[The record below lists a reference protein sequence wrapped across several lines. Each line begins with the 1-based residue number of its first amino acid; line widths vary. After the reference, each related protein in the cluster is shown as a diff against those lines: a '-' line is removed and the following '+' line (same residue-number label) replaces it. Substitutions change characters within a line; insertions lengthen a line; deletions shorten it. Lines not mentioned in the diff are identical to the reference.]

1 VLGASSLVVTLA
13 AWMVS
18 TDHNESE
25 TGNVPLAL
33 TLLSVLTTT
42 ILSIHSSWYMLEQ
55 SPHQSTILDCKLEL
69 LRSNSSVASTTKKRD
84 DPRSESASNSFRLRV
99 VAPHRGAFHRTSIIM
114 QYANSRIILL
124 LQRKHWY
131 DEASSS
137 SSSFSASGILAWGL
151 VVVMCLRMILGE
163 KLQSLAVWIRGGSS
177 KKSASETKT
186 KPTTKP
192 TTTLKPLP
200 PFWRNGNTYCF
211 VLPMIAS
218 VCADCA
224 MSAWCEARYFSLS
237 SSGAKSSPSPLSLF
251 GYFSEHWLSLWHLLF
266 LQVVAHAIAFSF
278 TLAFRIKHHNGKKK
292 DDDHESSSGETYFS
306 KPVRKFYNIKTL
318 YWTCTLGVY
327 ALVAIGLIKAGS
339 TLRVLG

>member
-1 VLGASSLVVTLA
+1 MGASSLVVTLA

-18 TDHNESE
+18 TDHNES
-25 TGNVPLAL
+25 GAVPLAL

-55 SPHQSTILDCKLEL
+55 SPHQSTIVDCQLQL
-69 LRSNSSVASTTKKRD
+69 LRKKD
-84 DPRSESASNSFRLRV
+84 DSCSKSASNSFRLRV

-114 QYANSRIILL
+114 QYANSRILLL
-124 LQRKHWY
+124 LQRRHWY
-131 DEASSS
+131 DEASS

-151 VVVMCLRMILGE
+151 VVAMCLRMLLGE
-163 KLQSLAVWIRGGSS
+163 KLQSLVGWIGGGST
-177 KKSASETKT
+177 KRAASEAKT
-186 KPTTKP
+186 KPTT

-224 MSAWCEARYFSLS
+224 ISAWCEARYFSLF
-237 SSGAKSSPSPLSLF
+237 SSGAKSSPLSLF

-266 LQVVAHAIAFSF
+266 LQVVAHVIAFSF
-278 TLAFRIKHHNGKKK
+278 TLAFRIKHHNTKKK
-292 DDDHESSSGETYFS
+292 DDDYETSLVETHSS
-306 KPVRKFYNIKTL
+306 KLVRKFYNIKTL
-318 YWTCTLGVY
+318 YWACTLGVY
-327 ALVAIGLIKAGS
+327 ALVAIGLNKAGN